1 MPDESPCLDWAIFDG
16 IEEHGLRLRFAT
28 DSDFS
33 FVRATVCHASTLRAS
48 GDTPESAQAT
58 LKQLWTEGL
67 DAPDMRHFIAET
79 EGQGAT
85 PVGYLRLLCPFPW
98 PRSLWLSFPAI
109 APPRRRQGYGR
120 RILGMLLSV
129 AATSDC
135 VEKFGMHTCSGSST
149 TPARGLY
156 ESSGFRI
163 VKREPWQ
170 RQDRTREERLTYC
183 RILRED

>member
-1 MPDESPCLDWAIFDG
+1 MPHESPCIDWAIFDG
-16 IEEHGLRLRFAT
+16 VEEHGLRLRFAT

-33 FVRATVCHASTLRAS
+33 FVRATVCHPSTVRAS
-48 GDTPESAQAT
+48 GDTLESAQAT
-58 LKQLWTEGL
+58 IKQLWAEGL
-67 DAPDMRHFIAET
+67 DVPDMRHFIAET

-85 PVGYLRLLCPFPW
+85 PVGYLRLLYPFPW
-98 PRSLWLSFPAI
+98 PRSLWLSFIAI
-109 APPRRRQGYGR
+109 APSRRRQGCGR

-135 VEKFGMHTCSGSST
+135 VEKFGMHTGSST
-149 TPARGLY
+149 TPARRLY
-156 ESSGFRI
+156 ESFGFRC

-170 RQDRTREERLTYC
+170 DEDGTHEERLTYC